1 MIAATVLFDEIEGQA
16 FFLTLPRIGETIS
29 IPILGIE
36 KDLKVVAINHHIIAV
51 DGCLKQVEIVL
62 SCKKAAGIT

>member
-36 KDLKVVAINHHIIAV
+36 KDVKIVAVNHHIIAI
-51 DGCLKQVEIVL
+51 DGRLTEVEIVL
-62 SCKKAAGIT
+62 SCKKARGIT